1 MWKSNLITALR
12 VLARNRAITLIN
24 VIGLS
29 AALAVT
35 ILCLLF
41 VRYETSFDT
50 WHEKGERI
58 FAVYFESLEPD
69 FRTRQE
75 SARRCAPGLAEAL
88 RTTVAGIRE
97 SVLMHRTYARVS
109 LRRRGLPEDGPRRRS
124 GLPQHVH
131 PAAGRGRCGD
141 STRSSPQ
148 RCAGPRDGTEVLRP
162 RCTSPR
168 HAGGAHPHPGARLP
182 QLRTVSTSTSRR
194 SRWIARSR
202 EFWLHFQGLLFYLW
216 TCSYPRRWSRNCSL
230 CMTTTTSL
238 VRNGYKRPVNRAG
251 RGSGTC
257 GDGSAAGS
265 PGRPLPKPV
274 NERPAPNCNPSL
286 GPASLRKSDH
296 LSALAPVPRSTAT
309 CWQGWPPWFSW
320 SPPSTSSTSP

>member
-12 VLARNRAITLIN
+12 VLARNRMISLIN

-58 FAVYFESLEPD
+58 FALYFEDLEPTSGPD
-69 FRTRQE
+69 RNRTMVRP
-75 SARRCAPGLAEAL
+75 RLAEAL

-109 LRRRGLPEDGPRRRS
+109 LRRRGLHEDGPRRRS

-141 STRSSPQ
+141 STPGSPQ
-148 RCAGPRDGTEVLRP
+148 RCARPRDGTEVLRP

-168 HAGGAHPHPGARLP
+168 HAGGAHPHPAARRP
-182 QLRTVSTSTSRR
+182 QLQNVST
-194 SRWIARSR
+194 
-202 EFWLHFQGLLFYLW
+202 
-216 TCSYPRRWSRNCSL
+216 
-230 CMTTTTSL
+230 
-238 VRNGYKRPVNRAG
+238 
-251 RGSGTC
+251 
-257 GDGSAAGS
+257 
-265 PGRPLPKPV
+265 
-274 NERPAPNCNPSL
+274 
-286 GPASLRKSDH
+286 
-296 LSALAPVPRSTAT
+296 
-309 CWQGWPPWFSW
+309 
-320 SPPSTSSTSP
+320 